1 MALYAKY
8 IPISMEKLKLELSKK
23 GHTITDVSM
32 FLGCNPNYISAQ
44 FSRNGGIKEYTI
56 RTIEKDFH
64 IPRESFVISKISQPK
79 EQADDTSETIA
90 LLKDIN
96 RKLELLIGSQVKV
109 FGHIDDGIE
118 GQSAII
124 HLMERLE
131 DTIFKAVD
139 KAWRQ

>member
-8 IPISMEKLKLELSKK
+8 IPISMEKLKLELAKK
-23 GHTITDVSM
+23 EHTITEVSM

-44 FSRNGGIKEYTI
+44 FSRHGGIKEYTI

-96 RKLELLIGSQVKV
+96 RKLEMNIGAQVKI
-109 FGHIDDGIE
+109 FGHIDDYIE
-118 GQSAII
+118 GQTVII
-124 HLMERLE
+124 HMLERLE
-131 DTIFKAVD
+131 ETIFNAVD
-139 KAWRQ
+139 KAWKQ